1 MDAREAE
8 AALGEQVEVVIV
20 HHFGGTL
27 QTIKREQLVAL
38 ELGGLACAW
47 KDTDGKTHRM
57 VGIPLEVISVEK
69 RIIQPV

>member
-1 MDAREAE
+1 M
-8 AALGEQVEVVIV
+8 GEQLEIVIV

-47 KDTDGKTHRM
+47 KDTDGKIHRM
-57 VGIPLEVISVEK
+57 VGIPLETVSVES
-69 RIIQPV
+69 RIIQPM